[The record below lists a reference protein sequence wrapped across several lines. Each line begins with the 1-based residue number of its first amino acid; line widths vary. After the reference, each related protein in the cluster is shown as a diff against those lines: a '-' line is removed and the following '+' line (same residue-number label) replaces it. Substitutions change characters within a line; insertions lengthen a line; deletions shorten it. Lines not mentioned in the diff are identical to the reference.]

1 MKENKSKILYSV
13 KLSFKNEGK
22 IKKFLNKQNS
32 IFTRKFALR
41 EIQMDVTKTERKLS
55 QFKTQKRRK

>member
-22 IKKFLNKQNS
+22 IKKFLNKQNR

-41 EIQMDVTKTERKLS
+41 EIQMDVIKTKKIIPV
-55 QFKTQKRRK
+55 